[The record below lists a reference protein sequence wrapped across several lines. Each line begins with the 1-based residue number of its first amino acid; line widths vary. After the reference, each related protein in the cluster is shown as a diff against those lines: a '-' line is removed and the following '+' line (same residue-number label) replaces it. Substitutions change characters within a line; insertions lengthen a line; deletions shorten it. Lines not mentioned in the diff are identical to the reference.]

1 MGGMLVNVNPTTE
14 ESKEQQGIQ
23 SIEIGL
29 RLLKAIA
36 AYGRPIKLRDLA
48 ANTGVSS
55 AKAHRYLVS
64 LLRTGLVRQDKQD
77 SRYAL
82 GDFALELGLVALR
95 SLDPVQLARPILQDL
110 CDEIGETVAL
120 AVWGGRGATIVHTV
134 DAGDAITVSLRI
146 GAILPL
152 TTSATGR
159 NFAAFARIP
168 ALRKLLDEELQQAA
182 QQGQIAITTLR
193 RNLEKNLE
201 EIRIRGLARAT
212 GSVTPGI
219 NGFSAPVFDHQ
230 GMMVAAITSLGA
242 LGNFDT
248 EWDNRIATAVKKA
261 ASHLSKQ
268 LGYHNSLTRL

>member
-95 SLDPVQLARPILQDL
+95 SLDPVQLARPILQD
-110 CDEIGETVAL
+110 
-120 AVWGGRGATIVHTV
+120 
-134 DAGDAITVSLRI
+134 
-146 GAILPL
+146 
-152 TTSATGR
+152 
-159 NFAAFARIP
+159 
-168 ALRKLLDEELQQAA
+168 
-182 QQGQIAITTLR
+182 
-193 RNLEKNLE
+193 
-201 EIRIRGLARAT
+201 
-212 GSVTPGI
+212 
-219 NGFSAPVFDHQ
+219 
-230 GMMVAAITSLGA
+230 
-242 LGNFDT
+242 
-248 EWDNRIATAVKKA
+248 
-261 ASHLSKQ
+261 
-268 LGYHNSLTRL
+268 